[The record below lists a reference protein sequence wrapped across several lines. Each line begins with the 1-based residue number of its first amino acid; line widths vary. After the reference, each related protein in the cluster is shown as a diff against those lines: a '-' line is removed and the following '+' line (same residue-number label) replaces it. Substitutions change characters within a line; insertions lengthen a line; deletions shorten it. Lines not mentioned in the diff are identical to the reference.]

1 MARKLIVGLVLPLVA
16 TMVLV
21 LLRVT
26 IPLNK
31 IIGFTVVQLLAQLI
45 SYPWVWKPR
54 KFTFGRL
61 TLMAL
66 VVSGVSA
73 AILLISSGLANR

>member
-1 MARKLIVGLVLPLVA
+1 MTKKLLVGLCVPALVIA
-16 TMVLV
+16 VLV
-21 LLRVT
+21 LLRVSLSLKT
-26 IPLNK
+26 
-31 IIGFTVVQLLAQLI
+31 IIGIAVLQFIAQLI

-54 KFTFGRL
+54 KFTLGRL

-73 AILLISSGLANR
+73 VILLISSGLANR